1 MVIKTAWY
9 WPRNRHSSMEQNRDP
24 RNKTTP
30 LQTTNLRQRRHEYS
44 MEKRQSLQQWCWESW
59 TVRCKPMKLEHSL
72 MLRTKETQKWLK
84 DLNIKHDTIKI
95 LEEDIAKTFL
105 DVNRGNVFLGQS
117 LKAKEIKTKIHNR
130 DLIKS

>member
-1 MVIKTAWY
+1 
-9 WPRNRHSSMEQNRDP
+9 
-24 RNKTTP
+24 
-30 LQTTNLRQRRHEYS
+30 
-44 MEKRQSLQQWCWESW
+44 
-59 TVRCKPMKLEHSL
+59 MKLEHSL

-105 DVNRGNVFLGQS
+105 DVNRGNVFLAQS